1 VRDHEEEMIIERQRR
16 GQIQSMSDS
25 AANPSPILLYLRP
38 SDPTRTAISE
48 YADHFLEA
56 LKNLSGV
63 EVIDFLSP
71 EVTERID
78 TREDRNAV
86 LLAVEER
93 IQPYLREER
102 RIIVHAD
109 AGNALHREFWAM
121 IRLQELLPRARFFCT
136 VHDPPQLC
144 SNPYRYVHTEYAGL
158 TRLRLFNVALTKAAE
173 TAVAWGKRQIERRF
187 VRQCEGLF
195 AMTEA
200 GCQVLRAHPL
210 YRGARIERLNHVF
223 SESVPEMGSDTS
235 SRSIIDPILNSI
247 RPGEIL
253 ITFFSFIAPNKGI
266 EDLIE
271 GFEQLTDRLNGTQ
284 QNGDNPSVPIRLLIF
299 GGVSPRA
306 CPPGYLETLGR
317 RVAGSRYTGLIH
329 FAPGF
334 AETPLRDARLERTD
348 ILALPFRTAPGVAFS
363 SASAIRALALGKAV
377 VAAATNTIEE
387 EVLHDQT
394 GLVYPEG
401 DTNALA
407 ARLFDLCVDPTLRL
421 RLASAAQRHA
431 RDEHFPQ
438 AVARQLENVYFK
450 SVP

>member
-1 VRDHEEEMIIERQRR
+1 
-16 GQIQSMSDS
+16 MSDS
-25 AANPSPILLYLRP
+25 AVHPSPILLYLRP

-48 YADHFLEA
+48 YADHFLQA
-56 LKNLSGV
+56 LNRIPNL
-63 EVIDFLSP
+63 EVVDFLST

-109 AGNALHREFWAM
+109 AGNALHREFWATV
-121 IRLQELLPRARFFCT
+121 RLQELLQKARFFCT

-173 TAVAWGKRQIERRF
+173 TTVAWGKRQIERRF
-187 VRQCEGLF
+187 VRRCEALL

-200 GCQVLRAHPL
+200 GCGVLRSHPL

-223 SESVPEMGSDTS
+223 AEPVPESGDSVDAPRVSDPVLTS
-235 SRSIIDPILNSI
+235 VQPNEL
-247 RPGEIL
+247 L

-271 GFEQLTDRLNGTQ
+271 GFEQLANRLSEAGGT
-284 QNGDNPSVPIRLLIF
+284 VPVRLLIF

-306 CPPGYLETLGR
+306 CPPGYLETLAR
-317 RVAGSRYTGLIH
+317 RVAGSRQASCIH

-348 ILALPFRTAPGVAFS
+348 ILVLPFRTAPGVAFS
-363 SASAIRALALGKAV
+363 SASAIRALALGKAI
-377 VAAATNTIEE
+377 VAAEANTIEE
-387 EVLHDQT
+387 EIVHDRT
-394 GLVYPEG
+394 GLTYPEG
-401 DTNALA
+401 DADALA
-407 ARLFDLCVDPTLRL
+407 ARLFDLCVDPALRL
-421 RLASAAQRHA
+421 RLAAAAQRHA
-431 RDEHFPQ
+431 REEHFPE
-438 AVARQLENVYFK
+438 AVARQLESLYFK

>member
-1 VRDHEEEMIIERQRR
+1 MP
-16 GQIQSMSDS
+16 DS
-25 AANPSPILLYLRP
+25 ATDPSPILLYLRP

-48 YADHFLEA
+48 YAGHFLEA
-56 LKNLSGV
+56 LRNLSGV
-63 EVIDFLSP
+63 EVVDFLSP

-109 AGNALHREFWAM
+109 AGNALHREFWAT
-121 IRLQELLPRARFFCT
+121 IRLQELLLKARFFCT

-173 TAVAWGKRQIERRF
+173 TAVAWGKHQIERRF
-187 VRQCEGLF
+187 VRRCEALL
-195 AMTEA
+195 ALTEA
-200 GCQVLRAHPL
+200 GCGVLRTHPL

-223 SESVPEMGSDTS
+223 AESVPESRDYTSFQPISDPVLAS
-235 SRSIIDPILNSI
+235 V
-247 RPGEIL
+247 RPDEIL

-266 EDLIE
+266 EDLLE
-271 GFEQLTDRLNGTQ
+271 GFEQLTNRLSEAGRAI
-284 QNGDNPSVPIRLLIF
+284 PVRLLIF

-306 CPPGYLETLGR
+306 CPPGYLDTLER
-317 RVAGSRYTGLIH
+317 RVAGSRHARQIH

-334 AETPLRDARLERTD
+334 AETTLRDARLERTD
-348 ILALPFRTAPGVAFS
+348 ILVLPFRTAPGVAFS
-363 SASAIRALALGKAV
+363 SASAIRALALGKAI
-377 VAAATNTIEE
+377 VAAAANTIEE
-387 EVLHDQT
+387 EIVHNQT
-394 GLVYPEG
+394 GLMYPEG

-407 ARLFDLCVDPTLRL
+407 ERLLELCVNPPLRL
-421 RLASAAQRHA
+421 RLATTAQRHA
-431 RDEHFPQ
+431 REDHFPE
-438 AVARQLENVYFK
+438 AVARQLERLYF
-450 SVP
+450 PQGH

>member
-1 VRDHEEEMIIERQRR
+1 
-16 GQIQSMSDS
+16 MSDS
-25 AANPSPILLYLRP
+25 AVNPSPILLYLRP

-48 YADHFLEA
+48 YADHFLEV

-93 IQPYLREER
+93 IQPYLLEER

-121 IRLQELLPRARFFCT
+121 IRLQELLQKARFFCT
-136 VHDPPQLC
+136 VHDPPHLC

-158 TRLRLFNVALTKAAE
+158 TRLRLFNVALTKVAE
-173 TAVAWGKRQIERRF
+173 TSVAWGKHQIERRF
-187 VRQCEGLF
+187 VRRCEALL

-200 GCQVLRAHPL
+200 GCAALRSHPL

-223 SESVPEMGSDTS
+223 AESVPKSGDITGSQPLSDPVLTS
-235 SRSIIDPILNSI
+235 IQPDEL
-247 RPGEIL
+247 L

-266 EDLIE
+266 EDLIA
-271 GFEQLTDRLNGTQ
+271 GFEQLTDRLEGEGGT
-284 QNGDNPSVPIRLLIF
+284 VPVRLLIF
-299 GGVSPRA
+299 GGISPRA
-306 CPPGYLETLGR
+306 CPPGYLETLER
-317 RVAGSRYTGLIH
+317 RVAGSRHARQIH

-334 AETPLRDARLERTD
+334 VETPLRDARLERTD
-348 ILALPFRTAPGVAFS
+348 ILALPFHNAPGVAFS
-363 SASAIRALALGKAV
+363 SASAIRALALGKAI
-377 VAAATNTIEE
+377 VAAAANTIEE
-387 EVLHDQT
+387 EIVHERT

-401 DTNALA
+401 DTAALA
-407 ARLFDLCVDPTLRL
+407 ERLRELCVNPSLRH
-421 RLASAAQRHA
+421 RLAAAAQRHA
-431 RDEHFPQ
+431 REDHFPT
-438 AVARQLENVYFK
+438 AVARQLERLY
-450 SVP
+450 SPQGH